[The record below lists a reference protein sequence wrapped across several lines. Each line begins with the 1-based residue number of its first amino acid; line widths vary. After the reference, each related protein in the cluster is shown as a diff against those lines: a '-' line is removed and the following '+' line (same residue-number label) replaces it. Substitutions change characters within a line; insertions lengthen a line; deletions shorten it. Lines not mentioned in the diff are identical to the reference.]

1 MIKNFIQGRSV
12 SNRYVAFGFIGSFI
26 LGFINIG
33 YGTGN
38 MYGASSSD
46 HDLLW
51 SILSKGVLL
60 LAVSITFSFVIYR
73 AIWLYKLRGG
83 DFSFTLITLA
93 CAHFLVFTLL
103 STLVIGANAYRA
115 ADGLLT
121 KDHQPLMGAL
131 DD

>member
-12 SNRYVAFGFIGSFI
+12 SNRYVAFGFVGSLI
-26 LGFINIG
+26 LGLFNVN
-33 YGTGN
+33 YGMGN
-38 MYGASSSD
+38 LYGASSSD
-46 HDLLW
+46 HDILW
-51 SILSKGVLL
+51 SIFNKGALHST
-60 LAVSITFSFVIYR
+60 VSLTFSFVLYR
-73 AIWLYKLRGG
+73 AIWLYKRRGG

-103 STLVIGANAYRA
+103 STLVIGGNVYRA

-121 KDHQPLMGAL
+121 KEHQPLMGTL